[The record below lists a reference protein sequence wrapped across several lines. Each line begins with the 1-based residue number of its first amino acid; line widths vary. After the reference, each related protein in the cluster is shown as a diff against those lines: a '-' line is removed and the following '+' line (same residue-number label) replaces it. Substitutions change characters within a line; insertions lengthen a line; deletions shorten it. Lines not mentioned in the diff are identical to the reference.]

1 MPMISVLGKMFLWQR
16 EGPGGR
22 WTCQT
27 SRRVSSDP
35 AWAVE
40 WIELPRG
47 LSLSSLGSAR
57 TLRGWSRS
65 SRPSSVDSQD
75 LPEVNVGD
83 TVAMLPKSRRA
94 LTIQEIAALARSSLH
109 GISQVVK
116 DHVTK
121 PTAMA
126 QGRVAHLIEWKGWSK
141 PSDSP
146 AALESAFSSYSD
158 LSEGEQEAR
167 FAAGVAEQFAIAEAK
182 LRAWSS
188 VDGEDSTDD
197 SYDEDFAGGM
207 DTDMAGQ
214 LPLGPHL
221 QDLFT
226 GHRFSRPVRQGSVE
240 PESDCSQ
247 TVSPDTLCSSL
258 CSLEDGLLG
267 SPARLASQLLGDEL
281 LLAKLPPSRESAF
294 RSLGPLEAQDS
305 LYNSPLTESCLSP
318 AEEEP
323 APCKDCQPL
332 CPPLMGSWER
342 QRQAPDLAS
351 SGVVSLEDDEAE
363 PEEQ

>member
-27 SRRVSSDP
+27 SRRVASDP

-47 LSLSSLGSAR
+47 LSLSSLGSSR

-83 TVAMLPKSRRA
+83 RVAMLPKSRRA

-109 GISQVVK
+109 G
-116 DHVTK
+116 
-121 PTAMA
+121 
-126 QGRVAHLIEWKGWSK
+126 
-141 PSDSP
+141 
-146 AALESAFSSYSD
+146 
-158 LSEGEQEAR
+158 
-167 FAAGVAEQFAIAEAK
+167 VAEQFAIAEAK

-188 VDGEDSTDD
+188 VDGEDSTDE
-197 SYDEDFAGGM
+197 SYDEDFAGGT
-207 DTDMAGQ
+207 DSDMAGQ
-214 LPLGPHL
+214 LGPHL

-226 GHRFSRPVRQGSVE
+226 GHRFSRPLRQGSVE

-267 SPARLASQLLGDEL
+267 SPARLASQLLGEEL

-323 APCKDCQPL
+323 AACEDCQPL
-332 CPPLMGSWER
+332 CPPPGGNWE
-342 QRQAPDLAS
+342 QQWQASDVAS
-351 SGVVSLEDDEAE
+351 SGVVSLDEDEVE

>member
-27 SRRVSSDP
+27 SRRVASDP

-109 GISQVVK
+109 G
-116 DHVTK
+116 
-121 PTAMA
+121 
-126 QGRVAHLIEWKGWSK
+126 
-141 PSDSP
+141 
-146 AALESAFSSYSD
+146 
-158 LSEGEQEAR
+158 
-167 FAAGVAEQFAIAEAK
+167 VAEQFAIAEAK

-188 VDGEDSTDD
+188 VDGEDSTDE
-197 SYDEDFAGGM
+197 SYDEDFAGG
-207 DTDMAGQ
+207 TDSEMTGQ

-247 TVSPDTLCSSL
+247 TVSPETLCSSL

-305 LYNSPLTESCLSP
+305 LYNSPLMESCLSP

-332 CPPLMGSWER
+332 CPPPVGSWER
-342 QRQAPDLAS
+342 QRQASDVAS
-351 SGVVSLEDDEAE
+351 SGVVSLDEDEAE

>member
-1 MPMISVLGKMFLWQR
+1 MGCIG
-16 EGPGGR
+16 
-22 WTCQT
+22 
-27 SRRVSSDP
+27 SRSPAGQVASDP

-109 GISQVVK
+109 G
-116 DHVTK
+116 
-121 PTAMA
+121 
-126 QGRVAHLIEWKGWSK
+126 
-141 PSDSP
+141 
-146 AALESAFSSYSD
+146 
-158 LSEGEQEAR
+158 
-167 FAAGVAEQFAIAEAK
+167 VAEQFAIAEAK

-188 VDGEDSTDD
+188 VDGEDSTDE
-197 SYDEDFAGGM
+197 SYDEDFAGG
-207 DTDMAGQ
+207 TDSDMTGQ

-226 GHRFSRPVRQGSVE
+226 GHRFSRPMRQGSVE

-247 TVSPDTLCSSL
+247 TVSPETLCSSL

-281 LLAKLPPSRESAF
+281 LLAKLPHSRESAF

-332 CPPLMGSWER
+332 CLPPASSWER
-342 QRQAPDLAS
+342 QRQASDVAS
-351 SGVVSLEDDEAE
+351 SGVVSLDEDEVE